1 MIISLYI
8 KDFAL
13 IDEIETG
20 FEPGL
25 NIMTGETGAGKS
37 IIIGALNILLGDRAQ
52 TDSIRQGATKAVA
65 EVVLRTGGDEKLT
78 ALLQEH
84 EVETGNEIILRRE
97 VRQSG
102 SRAFINDTPVQ
113 LSVLRNVGRRLVD
126 LHGQHDHQLLL
137 REEHHR
143 EVLDERVRVAPKLS
157 DYQSAWK
164 RVNELRQKRNE
175 LRKQERELREKQEL
189 YRFQFNEL
197 KTAALQEGEAE
208 KLEQD
213 IRLLDSSE
221 VLSETASRILEAGR
235 EAEVNALE
243 LLRVMQQALNELT
256 RLEPEFESYINE
268 LDTARISVEELIRF
282 TETYRNNIEF
292 NPVQLEKLRQR
303 QAEIR
308 WLEKKYG
315 MDAGQLLARK
325 EELSSLLGL
334 ADNFEIELEKADK
347 EIDKALKVLSQK
359 AEALHNERIEEG
371 KKLSEAIEKELMNL
385 GFSHARFCVE
395 VNWRTASDGWI
406 EVEDSRVDCQPDGPD
421 QIQFLISTNKG
432 ELPKPLSRTA
442 SGGEMSRVMLA
453 LKSILAREQSLP
465 VMIFDEI
472 DTGISGPVALQVGR
486 TMRELAGHCQ
496 IISIT
501 HLPQIAA
508 MGHLHFV
515 VRKEEREGRTVTL
528 IEKLNQE
535 NHIREVAKLMSG
547 AEITPSALD
556 SARELVESSYR

>member
-1 MIISLYI
+1 VIISLYI